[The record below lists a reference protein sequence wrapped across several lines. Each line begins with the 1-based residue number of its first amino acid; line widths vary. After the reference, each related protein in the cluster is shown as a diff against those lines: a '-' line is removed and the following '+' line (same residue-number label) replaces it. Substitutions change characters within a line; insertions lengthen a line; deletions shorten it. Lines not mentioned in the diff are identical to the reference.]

1 MAEESAIEWTHATF
15 NPWIGCTKVSP
26 ACDHC
31 YAETLSKARL
41 GVPWGAGQPRRRT
54 SVQNWN
60 LPLRWDRKA
69 AKEGRRM
76 RVFCA
81 SLADVFD
88 AEVSDE
94 WRSNL
99 FMLIDR
105 TPNLDW
111 LLLTKRPAVARKVMP
126 VTPRP
131 NVWLGTTVENQA
143 MADARI
149 PHLLATP
156 AAVRFLSMEPL
167 LGPVDLDPWLYD
179 TAPSTAGPWTDPL
192 GRRVRTRGSCIG
204 GQTFSIR
211 PAGLLHWVIAGGESG
226 PGARPTHPDWFRS
239 IRDQCAAAGVPFLF
253 KQWGEW
259 APMDAARIVKDI
271 PIPPRGGI
279 HGDWVK
285 RYVVFADDAGAA
297 RVQAETLGPIGGSLV
312 YRVGK
317 TRAGRLLDGVLHDG
331 YPVCAALSKAKEED
345 RG

>member
-1 MAEESAIEWTHATF
+1 MAENSAIEWTDATF

-54 SVQNWN
+54 ATSTWKQPLAWN
-60 LPLRWDRKA
+60 RKA

-88 AEVSDE
+88 AEVAEE
-94 WRSNL
+94 WRADL
-99 FMLIDR
+99 FALIDQ
-105 TPNLDW
+105 TPSLDW

-126 VTPRP
+126 ATPRP

-143 MADARI
+143 MAEARI
-149 PHLLATP
+149 PRLLETP

-167 LGPVDLDPWLYD
+167 LGPVDLTNIPWRFNGCSGETVKTINALTGNITVNDP
-179 TAPSTAGPWTDPL
+179 
-192 GRRVRTRGSCIG
+192 VFG
-204 GQTFSIR
+204 GGGGVV
-211 PAGLLHWVIAGGESG
+211 GLDWVIAGGESG

-239 IRDQCAAAGVPFLF
+239 IRDQCAAGGAPFLF

-259 APMDAARIVKDI
+259 APKRMLGLQCAPGSTWGAINQDGSFSQFATPWNGHDDD
-271 PIPPRGGI
+271 GM
-279 HGDWVK
+279 GDREAVM
-285 RYVVFADDAGAA
+285 V
-297 RVQAETLGPIGGSLV
+297 
-312 YRVGK
+312 RVGK
-317 TRAGRLLDGVLHDG
+317 KAAGRLLDGVLHDG
-331 YPVCAALSKAKEED
+331 YPAQVGEAL
-345 RG
+345 

>member
-1 MAEESAIEWTHATF
+1 MAENSAIEWTDATF

-60 LPLRWDRKA
+60 LPLRWNRKA

-88 AEVSDE
+88 AEVPDD
-94 WRSNL
+94 WRDDL
-99 FMLIDR
+99 FALIAA
-105 TPNLDW
+105 TPHLDW
-111 LLLTKRPAVARKVMP
+111 LLLTKRPKVMRDFANRAARCGEHWLASKGAPP
-126 VTPRP
+126 VQWPLP

-143 MADARI
+143 MAEARI

-167 LGPVDLDPWLYD
+167 LGPVDLHRLD
-179 TAPSTAGPWTDPL
+179 APDAFHDHLNALTGELLID
-192 GRRVRTRGSCIG
+192 GGS
-204 GQTFSIR
+204 
-211 PAGLLHWVIAGGESG
+211 GLARHARLHWIIAGGESG
-226 PGARPTHPDWFRS
+226 PKARPSHPDWFRS
-239 IRDQCAAAGVPFLF
+239 LRDQCAAAGVPFLL

-259 APMDAARIVKDI
+259 APGENAGGPMTRTEQAATLINDEWDFERIT
-271 PIPPRGGI
+271 PTRSAEM
-279 HGDWVK
+279 H
-285 RYVVFADDAGAA
+285 RDD
-297 RVQAETLGPIGGSLV
+297 EPDL

-317 TRAGRLLDGVLHDG
+317 RNAGRLLDGVLHD
-331 YPVCAALSKAKEED
+331 ALPAV
-345 RG
+345 R

>member
-1 MAEESAIEWTHATF
+1 MAETSAIEWTHATF
-15 NPWIGCTKVSP
+15 NPWIGCTKISA

-94 WRSNL
+94 WRNDL

-105 TPNLDW
+105 TPHLDW

-126 VTPRP
+126 AEPRP
-131 NVWLGTTVENQA
+131 NVWLGTTVEDQK
-143 MADARI
+143 MAEARI

-167 LGPVDLDPWLYD
+167 LGPVDLRPWLQGVPTD
-179 TAPSTAGPWTDPL
+179 ADMTAF
-192 GRRVRTRGSCIG
+192 RRVD
-204 GQTFSIR
+204 
-211 PAGLLHWVIAGGESG
+211 WVIAGGESG
-226 PGARPTHPDWFRS
+226 HGARPSHPDWFRA
-239 IRDQCAAAGVPFLF
+239 IRDECVATGVPFLF

-259 APMDAARIVKDI
+259 R
-271 PIPPRGGI
+271 PISEGE
-279 HGDWVK
+279 GDWYDPLYRPVRLAK
-285 RYVVFADDAGAA
+285 DGEDQDAINESYGRRCAVPEVIFHNDGSAHDLTDFDAFAAGRGAMH
-297 RVQAETLGPIGGSLV
+297 TF
-312 YRVGK
+312 RVGK
-317 TRAGRLLDGVLHDG
+317 KAAGRHLDGVLHDG
-331 YPVCAALSKAKEED
+331 YPA
-345 RG
+345 